1 MAGEARKKHWTER
14 IQNFDRRWV
23 FLAMALALV
32 LPRLFPLNLPI
43 KASPMVKAAY
53 YSVEA
58 LEEGDRVLMSLD
70 LDPASTPELEP
81 FYRSVVLQLKRKNV
95 KIVMLTTW
103 YAAPPLVERWI
114 LDSIEKPIIDGSDET
129 YEGPPDRAY
138 RANEDYV
145 WLGFREGREATI
157 NGLATDLR
165 GTFDNVAADGTP
177 IDNIPMM
184 SGIKTLA
191 DFDLVVMV
199 SAGYPGIKE
208 YIQQAQSRGDV
219 PMMGACTAVSTT
231 DYAPYYGAGQLL
243 GLVGGMAKAAEY
255 EALVGK
261 IGTATQ
267 GTDMLNFGHLVV
279 ILAIVFGNFIYFAGR
294 RRRRLGL

>member
-1 MAGEARKKHWTER
+1 MAGGARKMHWTER

-23 FLAMALALV
+23 FLAMGLAIV

-43 KASPMVKAAY
+43 KASPVVKAAY

-58 LEEGDRVLMSLD
+58 LQEGDRVLMSLD

-81 FYRSVVLQLKRKNV
+81 FFKAVLLQLKRKNV

-103 YAAPPLVERWI
+103 YSAPPLVERWI
-114 LDSIEKPIIDGSDET
+114 REVVERPIIDGSDSS
-129 YEGPPDRAY
+129 YKGAPDRSYKAGV
-138 RANEDYV
+138 DYV

-157 NGLATDLR
+157 NGLGSDFR
-165 GTFDNVAADGTP
+165 GTFDNIAADGTP
-177 IDNIPMM
+177 MDDIGIMK
-184 SGIKTLA
+184 GIKTLA

-208 YIQQAQSRGDV
+208 YIQQTQARGNIK
-219 PMMGACTAVSTT
+219 MMGACTAVSTT
-231 DYAPYYGAGQLL
+231 DLAPYYGAGQLL

-267 GTDMLNFGHLVV
+267 GTDILNFGHLVV
-279 ILAIVFGNFIYFAGR
+279 ILAIVFGNFIYFSGR
-294 RRRRLGL
+294 RRRGLR